1 MTATMPR
8 TSRHESLQ
16 SRLETLR
23 TERTELLAELTAPSS
38 GDDADRATNVDGHVR
53 LGMLEQRI
61 VSIEAELAEPNRAR
75 TREADGTAAVGDIVT
90 VDLGDGPEKFLLGSI
105 EQAGED
111 LDVISPSSPL
121 GKVLQGASVG
131 TTLSYSA
138 RPGRKLQATV
148 IALD

>member
-53 LGMLEQRI
+53 VAMLDRRI
-61 VSIEAELAEPNRAR
+61 AALEEELISVEFGSTVS
-75 TREADGTAAVGDIVT
+75 TGTIKAGDVVT
-90 VDLGDGPEKFLLGSI
+90 LDFGDGPESFLFGSV
-105 EQAGED
+105 EQAADGT
-111 LDVISPSSPL
+111 DVITPGSPL
-121 GKVLQGASVG
+121 GQALSAAQVGQTISYAAKPRRVLEV
-131 TTLSYSA
+131 
-138 RPGRKLQATV
+138 KLVAV
-148 IALD
+148 S